1 MHQSSVGI
9 PTAEVLRDKQNLGV
23 SLTTAL
29 IHSLSEIQSIILY
42 SWHIPQLCFLEFL
55 QQITDQGP
63 IYMM

>member
-1 MHQSSVGI
+1 MHQSSAGI
-9 PTAEVLRDKQNLGV
+9 PTAEVLREAKFGCLRDYCFD
-23 SLTTAL
+23 S
-29 IHSLSEIQSIILY
+29 SLSEIQSIIMY